1 MEPFVNGSTS
11 FLKDLETRLDTA
23 SKAVDNI
30 ATNFSYKTGEGAD
43 TAQEIF
49 QLLSRSLTC
58 GSNVVIDHVSKQLT
72 KRAHFSRYY
81 CAPSFLADFTA
92 AHDYN
97 TQEREK
103 RERDER
109 LKKATEERNAARK
122 QSVKPTGGKR
132 PGKAGSKVPGKP
144 EKKDLFEQ
152 FEDSRKGDAES
163 IVNEIALRMQNQ
175 VSACLCWHTHFPIYN
190 TNPPPCISSQ
200 RKAMKGEDYHSDGY
214 SSDEDRWNDEDDTL
228 PKTTTPEATKLPGV

>member
-1 MEPFVNGSTS
+1 MKPFVNGSTS

-49 QLLSRSLTC
+49 QLLS
-58 GSNVVIDHVSKQLT
+58 
-72 KRAHFSRYY
+72 
-81 CAPSFLADFTA
+81 SFLADFTA

-175 VSACLCWHTHFPIYN
+175 
-190 TNPPPCISSQ
+190 

-228 PKTTTPEATKLPGV
+228 PKPTTPEATKLPGM